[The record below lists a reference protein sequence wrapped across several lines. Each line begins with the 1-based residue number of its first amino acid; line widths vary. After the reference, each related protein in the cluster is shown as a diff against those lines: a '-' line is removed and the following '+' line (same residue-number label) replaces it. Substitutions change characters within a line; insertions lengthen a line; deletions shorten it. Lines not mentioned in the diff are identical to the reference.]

1 MDAFGPEAA
10 YIARMTASTTHE
22 LRNALAVVKESAGLV
37 DDLTQAL
44 QQRRAINP
52 DKMLSATRRID
63 AQVARAA
70 DLLTSLNR
78 LAHGLDHAEER
89 IDLGQHVRHV
99 VFLCQRFAR
108 LRRSRIELAADA
120 GDGRT
125 VCGNALHLLMLLT
138 AAIDCCVEQLPEGS
152 VIGVRIT
159 GGGGATVI
167 ALSGTSTGG
176 AAPPAP
182 DAAPSWSRLRALA
195 GRLRVTVAPTP
206 PDFAFR
212 LEFPP
217 EDSG

>member
-44 QQRRAINP
+44 QRRKSIDP

-78 LAHGLDHAEER
+78 LAHGLDHARER
-89 IDLGQHVRHV
+89 LDLGQHIRHV

-108 LRRSRIELAADA
+108 LRRSRLELGPD
-120 GDGRT
+120 GDGHAVRA
-125 VCGNALHLLMLLT
+125 NALHLLMLLT
-138 AAIDCCVEQLPEGS
+138 AAIDCCLERLPEES
-152 VIGVRIT
+152 VIGVR
-159 GGGGATVI
+159 V
-167 ALSGTSTGG
+167 SGTAAGPAIELTGSTDGV
-176 AAPPAP
+176 
-182 DAAPSWSRLRALA
+182 APSASPDDTAAWPRLTGLA
-195 GRLRVTVAPTP
+195 ERLGVTVAARAPGFGIRLQFP
-206 PDFAFR
+206 PDT
-212 LEFPP
+212 
-217 EDSG
+217 G